1 MTEEDTNKNH
11 SEPTL
16 RYRFNILPPIAYI
29 FPQKRGKILKY
40 RDEKEQVDRKLYEV
54 RVKTKQGGHW
64 VTSIYDLK
72 DVSLALNGVIRSTKE
87 EYLSHEVFEM
97 SLKKE
102 YKGNYTGV
110 LLSYSRAQMYNFVK
124 IQES

>member
-1 MTEEDTNKNH
+1 MIDKEGTKRKD
-11 SEPTL
+11 
-16 RYRFNILPPIAYI
+16 NILPPISSL
-29 FPQKRGKILKY
+29 FPQKRCKILKY
-40 RDEKEQVDRKLYEV
+40 RDEKEQADRKLYEV

-72 DVSLALNGVIRSTKE
+72 DVSLALNGVIQSTKE

-110 LLSYSRAQMYNFVK
+110 LLSYSRSQMYNFVK
-124 IQES
+124 IQEA